1 MLIVYDGGRVVVEI
15 VSESR
20 RSVKIVVMEKKIGV
34 RVHGCSTRLLSMA
47 AQMTIVYRPRRRW
60 KIKYN

>member
-34 RVHGCSTRLLSMA
+34 RVH
-47 AQMTIVYRPRRRW
+47 
-60 KIKYN
+60 